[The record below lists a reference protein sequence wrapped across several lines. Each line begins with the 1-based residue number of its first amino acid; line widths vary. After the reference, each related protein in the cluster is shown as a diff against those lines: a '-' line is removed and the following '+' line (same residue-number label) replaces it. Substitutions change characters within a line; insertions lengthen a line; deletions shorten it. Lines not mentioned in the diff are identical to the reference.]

1 VTEPRRVLIGWDYGA
16 TGIWSVLTKEEMEAP
31 ASRGGYWTGAAPP
44 TRDER
49 SRAWSDRLSEGLLD
63 DLQAWNDSWDN
74 NHASRANEEV
84 TARALQQQGREL
96 AIRVQNELGQ
106 TTGKCSTR

>member
-1 VTEPRRVLIGWDYGA
+1 
-16 TGIWSVLTKEEMEAP
+16 VLTKEEMEAP

-44 TRDER
+44 ARDER